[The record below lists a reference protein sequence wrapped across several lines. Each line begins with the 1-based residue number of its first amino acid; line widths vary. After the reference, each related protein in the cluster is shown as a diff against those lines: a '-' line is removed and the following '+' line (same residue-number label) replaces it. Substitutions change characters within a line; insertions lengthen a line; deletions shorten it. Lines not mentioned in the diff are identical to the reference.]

1 MQRVRLSVRY
11 GESSGCY
18 EFMADQLIQDVV
30 ARAVLNVPPPVPK
43 QGLGVLQMIT
53 EGRFRWLQLKRS
65 ISFYDLGSYVRATS
79 LATQ

>member
-30 ARAVLNVPPPVPK
+30 ALAVLNVPSPVPMRD
-43 QGLGVLQMIT
+43 LGVLQMIT
-53 EGRFRWLQLKRS
+53 ESRFRWLQLERS
-65 ISFYDLGSYVRATS
+65 ITFYDLGNYVRATS